1 MTKKKLNKATI
12 LLLRNIKEIKEVL
25 DFLDRLSL
33 HNLAVKYNVD
43 SYVKEFKTTHLIKIS
58 VLYFYSKERHLK
70 HFLKAL
76 LDNDICCS
84 IFGVPKISVQQVYK
98 ALKKRC
104 WLFFY
109 EAFEQVVKE
118 VKAYETP
125 QYTVLHN

>member
-58 VLYFYSKERHLK
+58 VLYFYL
-70 HFLKAL
+70 
-76 LDNDICCS
+76 
-84 IFGVPKISVQQVYK
+84 
-98 ALKKRC
+98 
-104 WLFFY
+104 
-109 EAFEQVVKE
+109 
-118 VKAYETP
+118 
-125 QYTVLHN
+125 